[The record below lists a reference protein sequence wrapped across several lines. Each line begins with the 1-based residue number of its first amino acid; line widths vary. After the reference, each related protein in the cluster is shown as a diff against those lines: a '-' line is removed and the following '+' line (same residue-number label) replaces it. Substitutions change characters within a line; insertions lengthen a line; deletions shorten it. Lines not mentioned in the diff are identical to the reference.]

1 MGPIAASLQ
10 EDASMRTASR
20 RVRSCETVEPPVGGW
35 AHARKHVVLDEI
47 RRLQQ
52 ELVVLEQ
59 VVQRPPRS
67 VQNRDFAHLSPG
79 QVSQTREAAA
89 TTPLRG

>member
-10 EDASMRTASR
+10 EDASTRTASR
-20 RVRSCETVEPPVGGW
+20 RVRSCETVKPPVGGW

-89 TTPLRG
+89 ATPLRG